1 MPDKPESK
9 SRRHLSGEERFFLI
23 VSLIIALQAAM
34 MVYLGFLKSGFHV
47 DEIWTYAHSN
57 SFFRPYLYESLESDS
72 KISLE
77 EDSFFNKWVDS
88 GEYSAYVTL
97 TQGERFRYDSV
108 FYNLAKSVHPPFY
121 HVLIHTLYSFFP
133 GGIDKWYGL
142 SLNILFFILCQ
153 FVLVVLSLRLTGSKT
168 VALLSILLWG
178 FGTSAIN
185 NVMFIRMYV
194 LLALFVLLFTYFS
207 YQLFAAQTVAKK
219 DMLGL
224 FLATFLGSLTQHYF
238 LIFAFL
244 LTYLLATHLATRK
257 QLRRALLLGGIALL
271 GVAASVL
278 VFPATITHLFS
289 SYRGQEAI
297 GNFGYTTLITGDN
310 RLYLYFSTILR
321 ELLGIGLPD
330 TDLAAKLFTYLFY
343 GCCLTIGLLLIRY
356 LYKNRRKRRS
366 AAAPE
371 STPASE
377 AGKFPAFLAVSV
389 LVYVFIIAKISPLMG
404 MYTDRYVFCI
414 FPLLAWFAALGI
426 HAVVSMFVKNQRVAV
441 FTSFAIGMA
450 FIALCHITNDKYYRS
465 IYLFT
470 DTISGEQLSVLSGAN
485 CIIYPKPVHNI
496 HAWAGELSQCKQ
508 VLTTYSEDVR
518 AFSDAVQSLGPNQQV
533 LLIID
538 LTYIPE
544 HILDSFEQNTNFTEN
559 QFLFSGYFS
568 NDDYAFYLLQAP
580 GK

>member
-1 MPDKPESK
+1 MPDEQES
-9 SRRHLSGEERFFLI
+9 RPRNHFPGEKRFLLVVFLI
-23 VSLIIALQAAM
+23 VALQTAM

-47 DEIWTYAHSN
+47 DEIWSYAHSN
-57 SFFRPYLYESLESDS
+57 SFFKPYLYESLESDS
-72 KISLE
+72 KISLQ
-77 EDSFFNKWVDS
+77 EDGFFNKWVDS
-88 GEYSAYVTL
+88 EEYFQYVTL

-142 SLNILFFILCQ
+142 SLNIFFFILCQ

-168 VALLSILLWG
+168 VAILSILLWG
-178 FGTSAIN
+178 FSTSAIN

-194 LLALFVLLFTYFS
+194 LLVLFVLLFTYFS
-207 YQLFAAQTVAKK
+207 YQLFASQTAAKK

-244 LTYLLATHLATRK
+244 LTYLPAAHLATRR
-257 QLRRALLLGGIALL
+257 QLRRALLLGGTALL

-278 VFPATITHLFS
+278 VFPATIPHLFS
-289 SYRGQEAI
+289 SYRGQEAL
-297 GNFGYTTLITGDN
+297 GNFGYTSLITGDN

-321 ELLGIGLPD
+321 ELLGVGLPD
-330 TDLAAKLFTYLFY
+330 TELAARLFTYLFY
-343 GCCLTIGLLLIRY
+343 GCCLVIGLLLIRY
-356 LYKNRRKRRS
+356 LYKNRQKRRS

-389 LVYVFIIAKISPLMG
+389 LVYIFIIAKISPLMG

-426 HAVVSMFVKNQRVAV
+426 HAVVSKFVKNQRGI
-441 FTSFAIGMA
+441 AIVSSALVMV
-450 FIALCHITNDKYYRS
+450 FIALCHITNDKYYKS

-470 DTISGEQLSVLSGAN
+470 DTISSEQLSVLSGAN
-485 CIIYPKPVHNI
+485 CIIYTEPVHNI

-508 VLTTYSEDVR
+508 VLNTYSEDVR
-518 AFSDAVQSLGPNQQV
+518 AFSPAVQSLAPNQQI

-538 LTYIPE
+538 HAYDPG
-544 HILDSFEQNTNFTEN
+544 HILDSFRQNTNFTEN
-559 QFLFSGYFS
+559 RFLFSGYFS
-568 NDDYAFYLLQAP
+568 NSDYIFYSLQAP
-580 GK
+580 GS